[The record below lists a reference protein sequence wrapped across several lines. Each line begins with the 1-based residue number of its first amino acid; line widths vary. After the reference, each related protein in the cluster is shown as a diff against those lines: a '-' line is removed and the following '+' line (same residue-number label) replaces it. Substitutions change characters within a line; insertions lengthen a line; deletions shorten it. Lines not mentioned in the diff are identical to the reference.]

1 MCSDIEALRHEHDQL
16 LRDEK
21 KKWEGEGDRLRDEI
35 EVMRA
40 DQSERE
46 KERFELVTK
55 VDSLQVHVSN
65 TLATH

>member
-1 MCSDIEALRHEHDQL
+1 MCSDIEALRHERDQ

-21 KKWEGEGDRLRDEI
+21 KKWGGEGDRLRDEI
-35 EVMRA
+35 EAMRA

-65 TLATH
+65 TLATY